1 MDRIMAAMTYNRICE
16 LGSLSAAAR
25 SLGISRPMVSRYLD
39 EMEKWAGARLIHRST
54 RRLTLTPAGEKIL
67 EKTRQLASLSQDIEG
82 DATRLTPSGT
92 LRIACAHF
100 TATHL
105 LGPVIPAF
113 LARYPALRIEVD
125 INNQPVSLVGERI
138 DLAIRITNS
147 PEPGVIARALGECRS
162 VLCASPGYLARA
174 GQPETLDD
182 LAQHNCLHYSR
193 FSGQSWTFRD
203 PEKGTVAVAVNGNF
217 SAGISSLLCDM
228 AMADVGL
235 ALVPEIEARV
245 GLHSGPL
252 VSVLPQLEPQ
262 PLGIYGLY
270 QSRDHQHAA
279 LGLFLDA
286 IKQHLAA

>member
-138 DLAIRITNS
+138 DLAIRITNA
-147 PEPGVIARALGECRS
+147 PNLG
-162 VLCASPGYLARA
+162 
-174 GQPETLDD
+174 
-182 LAQHNCLHYSR
+182 
-193 FSGQSWTFRD
+193 
-203 PEKGTVAVAVNGNF
+203 
-217 SAGISSLLCDM
+217 
-228 AMADVGL
+228 
-235 ALVPEIEARV
+235 
-245 GLHSGPL
+245 
-252 VSVLPQLEPQ
+252 
-262 PLGIYGLY
+262 
-270 QSRDHQHAA
+270 
-279 LGLFLDA
+279 
-286 IKQHLAA
+286 